1 MYLSKDVR
9 YMEARGAYDYISPRR
24 VSKYLH
30 ESIRKYSATLTV
42 DCKRPIAKLGEHA
55 TIHDRGTCNA
65 DTAKLEGHATIT
77 WFPLDVCRGCIADL
91 HESAKPGED
100 GRRSRPL

>member
-30 ESIRKYSATLTV
+30 ESIRKYSATLPV
-42 DCKRPIAKLGEHA
+42 DCKRPIAKGNMQLYTIGEHA
-55 TIHDRGTCNA
+55 MLT
-65 DTAKLEGHATIT
+65 
-77 WFPLDVCRGCIADL
+77 
-91 HESAKPGED
+91 
-100 GRRSRPL
+100 